1 MTTPT
6 LHLLALSDGRL
17 LEVAEVGD
25 PHAPAVV
32 VHNGTPFAL
41 ALLTEHRRDALARGL
56 RLITYARPGYGRSTR
71 DLGRSV
77 ASAASDTA
85 QLADALAVERFAT
98 WGISGGGPH
107 ALACGALLGERV
119 VAVASL
125 AGPAPFDAVGLDF
138 LDGMGQDNIDEFSAA
153 AQGEQAITAY
163 LEAQASSL
171 RDADVDGLTEAMGSL
186 LSGPDRAVLASDLG
200 REITTFMLGGA
211 RDGLHGWIDD
221 DLAFVKPWG
230 FDPVAIQS
238 PLQIWQGEQDL
249 MVPLSHG
256 QWLAR
261 HMIDADARLSA
272 QDGHLT
278 LYADRVADVHAWM
291 AKHLTGRG

>member
-1 MTTPT
+1 MTTST
-6 LHLLALSDGRL
+6 IHLLTLADGRL

-25 PHAPAVV
+25 LHAPAVV

-41 ALLTEHRRDALARGL
+41 ALLTEHRADALARGL
-56 RLITYARPGYGRSTR
+56 RLITYARPGYGHSTR
-71 DLGRSV
+71 DPGRSV

-85 QLADALAVERFAT
+85 QLADALGVERFAT

-125 AGPAPFDAVGLDF
+125 AGPAPFAAAGLDF

-153 AQGEQAITAY
+153 VHGEQAITSY

-171 RDADVDGLTEAMGSL
+171 READVDGLAEAMGSL
-186 LSGPDRAVLASDLG
+186 LSQPDRVVLASDLG

-211 RDGLHGWIDD
+211 RDGLRGWIDD

-230 FDPVAIQS
+230 FDPVAIQA

-249 MVPLSHG
+249 MVPLAHG
-256 QWLAR
+256 QWLSR
-261 HMIDADARLSA
+261 HLIDADARLSA

-278 LYADRVADVHAWM
+278 LYAHRVAEVHEWM
-291 AKHLTGRG
+291 ARLLTGRG